1 MAKVRLMYWK
11 EVPVQVQAVGDD
23 GQVSEQLDARFQEGV
38 DAISMM
44 DGSAGTDDY
53 LAGWAWGEFDE
64 VEGAAAEVASQ
75 VAERYN
81 RGFPDDFVKRI
92 RDLRNSDMRDPRPGA
107 ADSWL
112 E

>member
-11 EVPVQVQAVGDD
+11 EVPVQVQAVDED
-23 GQVSEQLDARFQEGV
+23 GQVSEQLDPRFQEGV
-38 DAISMM
+38 DALSMM

-53 LAGWAWGEFDE
+53 LAGWEWGEFAQSD
-64 VEGAAAEVASQ
+64 GAAAVVASR

-92 RDLRNSDMRDPRPGA
+92 RDLRDSDKRDPRPGA

-112 E
+112 D